1 MKTKYLHV
9 RIEEDL
15 KDRADQIAQK
25 HHINLSAVIRGL
37 LLKWVEEMEL
47 RKEKEPAE

>member
-1 MKTKYLHV
+1 M

-25 HHINLSAVIRGL
+25 HHINLSAVIRDL
-37 LLKWVEEMEL
+37 LLKWVEEME
-47 RKEKEPAE
+47 RKEPAE